1 MARIETNEK
10 EVESKESKA
19 NRTYKD
25 SVFCDYL
32 AEPRRLVEIYNA
44 AFDEH
49 YPLDTAVEISVLDD
63 VLYMDRVNDLS
74 FILDNKFV
82 VLLEQQSTVN
92 QNMPLRM
99 LLYVARLYEKL
110 LDNQNI
116 YKRSKI
122 NLFTPRFVLFYNG
135 TDQQPEYMV
144 QKLSDAFIEKMEQPA
159 LELEVVLYNIRRSDN
174 HVPEILKK
182 CRSLNDYSFFIEQ
195 VEQRYHGKDTLGYAI
210 KEAVKVCLSKNI
222 MTDYLKEKG
231 SEVINMLLTE
241 WNWEDAERVWR
252 AEEREIGRN
261 EGKAEGER
269 DGAEK
274 TTVLSIKT
282 LMASMAWSIDQ
293 AMNALMIPEEN
304 RSKYRN
310 LLQS

>member
-1 MARIETNEK
+1 MTEIETK
-10 EVESKESKA
+10 ENKEPKV

-25 SVFCDYL
+25 SMFCDYL
-32 AEPRRLVEIYNA
+32 AEPRRLVEVYNA

-49 YPLDTAVEISVLDD
+49 YPLDTAVEISGLDD
-63 VLYMDRVNDLS
+63 VLYMDRVNDVS

-116 YKRSKI
+116 YKRGRI

-135 TDQQPEYMV
+135 TDNQPEYMV
-144 QKLSDAFIEKMEQPA
+144 QRLSDAFIEKMEQPA

-182 CRSLNDYSFFIEQ
+182 CKSLDEYSFFIEP
-195 VEQRYHGKDTLGYAI
+195 VEQRYHGKDTLGHAI
-210 KEAVKVCLSKNI
+210 KEAIKVCLEKGI
-222 MTDYLKEKG
+222 MAEYLKEKG
-231 SEVINMLLTE
+231 SEVLNMLLTE

-252 AEEREIGRN
+252 AEEFEKGVASGR
-261 EGKAEGER
+261 AEGRIAGRTEGVQQAIR
-269 DGAEK
+269 TLMNNMAITAEQAMDL
-274 TTVLSIKT
+274 LSISDMDRGQY
-282 LMASMAWSIDQ
+282 LAS
-293 AMNALMIPEEN
+293 L
-304 RSKYRN
+304 K
-310 LLQS
+310 